1 MLTTL
6 SYSFLPLLTLISS
19 ITQLLF
25 QTLLTQLAGFLHCAY
40 SNTTKALMIGPGTS
54 SPLLTS
60 SANLANGE
68 FVVSPGESG
77 KSTIVKQLRL
87 A

>member
-1 MLTTL
+1 
-6 SYSFLPLLTLISS
+6 
-19 ITQLLF
+19 
-25 QTLLTQLAGFLHCAY
+25 
-40 SNTTKALMIGPGTS
+40 MIGPGTS
-54 SPLLTS
+54 SPPLTS